1 MVIYYF
7 GYGSNL
13 SSAMMRDWC
22 PDYQLIGAG
31 QLIGWELVFT
41 RFSERWGAG
50 VADIIQR
57 KDSIVWGGLY
67 QISEADL
74 VSLDIKESNGQHYQ
88 RISCEVIVNDLSYK
102 AFTYVVIDK
111 SSKPIASS
119 NAYRDTMLTGAQ
131 ELNLPEAYIA
141 KIANLPISG

>member
-13 SSAMMRDWC
+13 SSVMMRDWC
-22 PDYQLIGAG
+22 PDYQLIGTG
-31 QLIGWELVFT
+31 QLIGWELIFT

-50 VADIIQR
+50 VADIIQQEN
-57 KDSIVWGGLY
+57 SIVWGGLY

-88 RISCEVIVNDLSYK
+88 RISCDVIVDDVSYK
-102 AFTYVVIDK
+102 AFSYVVIDK
-111 SSKPIASS
+111 SNQPIPTSK
-119 NAYRDTMLTGAQ
+119 AYKNTMLTGAR
-131 ELNLPEAYIA
+131 ELNLPEAYIE
-141 KIANLPISG
+141 KITNLPING